1 MAGATTNDYQALKT
15 VYFNLWLFE
24 SDVDCHCSRG
34 SWRRSIQ
41 HDHGESRTLPR
52 DFDQIDAVIETSR
65 QDVQRYTELEKLAK
79 LVTSWKKA
87 TASFELDGLKF
98 ETFDA
103 NNSSEMGNTYSGP
116 LKGWPGQV
124 IGDPQVVISS
134 VRSLQKEIPL
144 YLYDYSI
151 ANGVMKL
158 NFVVVGT

>member
-1 MAGATTNDYQALKT
+1 MIIKRSKLLISTFGFSNLMLIVIAAVAVGAVRFSMTM
-15 VYFNLWLFE
+15 
-24 SDVDCHCSRG
+24 
-34 SWRRSIQ
+34 
-41 HDHGESRTLPR
+41 GESRTLPR

-65 QDVQRYTELEKLAK
+65 QDVQRYTELEKLPK
-79 LVTSWKKA
+79 LVSSWKKA

-98 ETFDA
+98 ETFDV

>member
-1 MAGATTNDYQALKT
+1 MIIKRSKLSISTFGFSNLMLIVIAAVAVGAVRFSMTM
-15 VYFNLWLFE
+15 
-24 SDVDCHCSRG
+24 
-34 SWRRSIQ
+34 
-41 HDHGESRTLPR
+41 GESRTLPR

-65 QDVQRYTELEKLAK
+65 QDVQRYTELEKLPK
-79 LVTSWKKA
+79 LVSSWKKV

>member
-1 MAGATTNDYQALKT
+1 MIIKRSKLSISTFGFSNLMLIVIAAVAVGAVRFSMTM
-15 VYFNLWLFE
+15 
-24 SDVDCHCSRG
+24 
-34 SWRRSIQ
+34 
-41 HDHGESRTLPR
+41 GESRTLPR
-52 DFDQIDAVIETSR
+52 GFDQIDAVIETSR
-65 QDVQRYTELEKLAK
+65 QDVQRYTELEKLPK
-79 LVTSWKKA
+79 LVSSWKKA

-134 VRSLQKEIPL
+134 VRSLQKEVPL